1 MTDILSE
8 NGAWLDGASA
18 DDLRRV
24 TDALYRV
31 HKLSELVTEYSA
43 VLDMIMVESR
53 TVANAEACSLLLYD
67 EVEEELFFSVALNE
81 SDEQSRLLKQIR
93 LKLDQGIAGEC
104 ATRRVSINVPD
115 AAHDPRIHTPA
126 DEASG
131 FETRTLLVVPL
142 VDQEHLIGV
151 LEVVNKVDGEAFT
164 EFDARIMEM
173 FASLAASVITQSRLI
188 DENLESERLAAIG
201 ETVAGLSHY
210 TKNILTVVSVSSE
223 IIDDGLVQK
232 KIGILENPWKIM
244 KRSLKRLSYVI
255 EDMLAYSTERQPVYE
270 LYPLAELIDDV
281 VTSVEGM
288 QGRKSIQIELDVSG
302 LSEPVM
308 IDSRGMHRCLLNLVL
323 NAVDEL
329 PDADGCVKVAG
340 TRLDSGIVR
349 ITVEDNGAGIKEENL
364 DRIFNPFFSTKGNRG
379 TGLGLAVTQKIVAEH
394 GGRISAGNRET
405 GGAVFTIEFPERPR
419 ESDGVMG

>member
-1 MTDILSE
+1 
-8 NGAWLDGASA
+8 
-18 DDLRRV
+18 
-24 TDALYRV
+24 
-31 HKLSELVTEYSA
+31 
-43 VLDMIMVESR
+43 
-53 TVANAEACSLLLYD
+53 
-67 EVEEELFFSVALNE
+67 
-81 SDEQSRLLKQIR
+81 
-93 LKLDQGIAGEC
+93 
-104 ATRRVSINVPD
+104 
-115 AAHDPRIHTPA
+115 
-126 DEASG
+126 
-131 FETRTLLVVPL
+131 
-142 VDQEHLIGV
+142 
-151 LEVVNKVDGEAFT
+151 
-164 EFDARIMEM
+164 MEM

-232 KIGILENPWKIM
+232 KIEILENPWKIM